1 MLLHRKHRMT
11 SSQSSALDDEEI
23 THHWHQCQNRKMCWH
38 TMYNHIFANYQCHY
52 SSQEQETILIIPGGF
67 WNQRGLNSGS
77 DSWAVLQCS
86 DAVYKTTN
94 TLLRGAR
101 WWKVASWNNFRKQ
114 LFAKPT
120 QHRSNPLLWKLSRW
134 LLLQWGG
141 EKKAKP
147 IFSLSTPKNAKL
159 SSPTKIFPLLFLGC
173 FSLEIAKAGKTV
185 EGQLSPVHCS
195 FPFSYLAFLLHL
207 FPQIH
212 LDTPPPSSVSLT
224 PRQGQQYL
232 SSDAVLT
239 VRPGLVEVQSELWLP
254 CLFDSEKKYPNYV
267 KDWGLM
273 FSSCPPTRSRL
284 IPLLLVRSPLLYFLL
299 PPSPYTPLRGRTVY
313 SLRFNSPKHGNLLW
327 QKALNEEAKQQ
338 TGHVVWKFSQSLWPN
353 CDL

>member
-1 MLLHRKHRMT
+1 MT
-11 SSQSSALDDEEI
+11 A
-23 THHWHQCQNRKMCWH
+23 TGVR
-38 TMYNHIFANYQCHY
+38 
-52 SSQEQETILIIPGGF
+52 
-67 WNQRGLNSGS
+67 RGKESEA
-77 DSWAVLQCS
+77 D
-86 DAVYKTTN
+86 
-94 TLLRGAR
+94 
-101 WWKVASWNNFRKQ
+101 
-114 LFAKPT
+114 
-120 QHRSNPLLWKLSRW
+120 
-134 LLLQWGG
+134 
-141 EKKAKP
+141 
-147 IFSLSTPKNAKL
+147 
-159 SSPTKIFPLLFLGC
+159 IFPFDTQECQTFLSHQNLSVTFLGC
-173 FSLEIAKAGKTV
+173 FSLESAKAGKAV
-185 EGQLSPVHCS
+185 EGQLSSVHCS

-207 FPQIH
+207 FPQLH

-254 CLFDSEKKYPNYV
+254 CLFDSEKYPNYV
-267 KDWGLM
+267 KDWELM
-273 FSSCPPTRSRL
+273 FSSCPPTRSCL

-327 QKALNEEAKQQ
+327 QKVLNGEEAKQQ